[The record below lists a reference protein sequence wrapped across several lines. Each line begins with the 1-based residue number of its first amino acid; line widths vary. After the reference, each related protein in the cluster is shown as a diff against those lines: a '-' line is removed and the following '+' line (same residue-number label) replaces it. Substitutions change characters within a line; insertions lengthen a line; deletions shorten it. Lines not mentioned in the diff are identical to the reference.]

1 MTYHC
6 CESHEAARKEIEVM
20 PEGEDEYDWSIKVAT
35 TYHNNLD
42 IGEVSKDNA
51 EANEPSSRNESEFT
65 FI

>member
-1 MTYHC
+1 
-6 CESHEAARKEIEVM
+6 M